1 MSNRRGDR
9 FNGSGYFDPT
19 AYEAIKNIS
28 KDQRKSNKK
37 KKRSK
42 KNQKNQR
49 RYNPNVKTDKHN
61 D

>member
-9 FNGSGYFDPT
+9 FNGSGCYDLT
-19 AYEAIKNIS
+19 AYEALKNIS
-28 KDQRKSNKK
+28 KDQRKPGEK